1 MVGLIEL
8 DEESILVHRAQRD
21 MLYLLLVVSKRLAP
35 AGHGVQSLPLQLS
48 SPLSDQGRDLNPLAR
63 NIPENTL

>member
-1 MVGLIEL
+1 M
-8 DEESILVHRAQRD
+8 HRAQRD